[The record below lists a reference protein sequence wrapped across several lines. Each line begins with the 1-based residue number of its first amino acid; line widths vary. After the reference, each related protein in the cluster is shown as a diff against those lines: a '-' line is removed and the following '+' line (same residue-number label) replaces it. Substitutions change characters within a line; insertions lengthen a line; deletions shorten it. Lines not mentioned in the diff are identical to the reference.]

1 MNKRF
6 AVRTNTMMILL
17 MTFIVIA
24 GGLFH
29 ATADATAEEAASM
42 PPAMAIMQK
51 FFQAQTTGTYIY
63 ILFYEKGNS
72 DCDVMSARLD
82 ELAAQSAR
90 RIDVV
95 KIDRNDTEFQP
106 IIQSMRAQTAQLPL
120 TLLINPSGKIV
131 GAFPKV
137 ATLEEL
143 MGAFPSPQKSRALT
157 SIQEGR
163 GLILNFERS
172 SMPTVAEVEARCEA
186 AVKQLDG
193 KAEHIRVDLADP
205 LETAFIKE
213 LSVDFDSR
221 EPVVIVMNARGQIT
235 GRYAGAFA
243 VEDLTKSATFIPAS
257 GCCPGGSGKSCG
269 PTRQ

>member
-1 MNKRF
+1 MF
-6 AVRTNTMMILL
+6 LL
-17 MTFIVIA
+17 ITFIFS
-24 GGLFH
+24 GGLFQ
-29 ATADATAEEAASM
+29 AAADVEAEEAASM
-42 PPAMAIMQK
+42 PTGFFSNTKGDLPPAMAVMQK
-51 FFQAQTTGTYIY
+51 FSQSQTTGAYIY
-63 ILFYEKGNS
+63 VLFYEKGNA
-72 DCDVMSARLD
+72 DCEVMSDRLD

-106 IIQSMRAQTAQLPL
+106 IVQSMRAQTAPVPL
-120 TLLINPSGKIV
+120 TLLRNPGGKIV
-131 GAFPKV
+131 GAFTQV
-137 ATLEEL
+137 ATLEQL
-143 MGAFPSPQKSRALT
+143 TNAFPSPRKARALT

-163 GLILNFERS
+163 GLILNFERA

-186 AVKQLDG
+186 AVKQLNG

-205 LETAFIKE
+205 METAFIKE

-235 GRYAGAFA
+235 GRYAGAFS
-243 VEDLTKSATFIPAS
+243 VEDLTKSATFIPVS